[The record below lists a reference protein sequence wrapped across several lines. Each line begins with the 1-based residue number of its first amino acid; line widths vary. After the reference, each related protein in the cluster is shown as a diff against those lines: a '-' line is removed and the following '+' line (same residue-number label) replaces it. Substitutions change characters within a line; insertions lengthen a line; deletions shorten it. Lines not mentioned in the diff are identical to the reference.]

1 MYNDVIYQIGSNK
14 PQGDGITITDSF
26 KVYGQ
31 VSRSPNI
38 DYSGYVNILSNK
50 LAPMWLCRVGGVSTN
65 SASPPSAPRN
75 LQVAEDGS
83 NWVFTWQA
91 PLSAGSSPITIYEAV
106 VFLDGVE
113 EAGSGSLGNV
123 LTWTYAFPEFQH
135 QEITVKVRCTNGLV
149 SPYSNGVTFTPGG
162 PLSNFHPDQLANYA
176 LDIDPQL
183 STTADENNLVSI
195 VEDVSPNEYN
205 AQPSGD
211 TSTYPLALF
220 NENGLNGQTVIYCA
234 SGKNLVIPSGFLSSV
249 YNEVPLPDATI
260 YILMKYAGTGSYVT
274 LFDSDPNIGTREF
287 TIFVNSGAGTAS
299 WFGFGQATASAPGGG
314 STGYVRNQWLIIAVT
329 ITDEQAVVHVNGTID
344 NTYNSSN
351 VFSKGINLGGNPSGG
366 GALPDAH
373 YARILGYTESHDTTN
388 RQKVE
393 GYLAHTF
400 GLTANLP
407 ADHPYKTTP
416 P

>member
-50 LAPMWLCRVGGVSTN
+50 LAPMWLCRVG
-65 SASPPSAPRN
+65 
-75 LQVAEDGS
+75 
-83 NWVFTWQA
+83 
-91 PLSAGSSPITIYEAV
+91 
-106 VFLDGVE
+106 
-113 EAGSGSLGNV
+113 
-123 LTWTYAFPEFQH
+123 
-135 QEITVKVRCTNGLV
+135 
-149 SPYSNGVTFTPGG
+149 TFTPGG

-287 TIFVNSGAGTAS
+287 TIFVNSGAGTVS
-299 WFGFGQATASAPGGG
+299 WFGFGQSTSSAGGG

-344 NTYNSSN
+344 NTYDSSN